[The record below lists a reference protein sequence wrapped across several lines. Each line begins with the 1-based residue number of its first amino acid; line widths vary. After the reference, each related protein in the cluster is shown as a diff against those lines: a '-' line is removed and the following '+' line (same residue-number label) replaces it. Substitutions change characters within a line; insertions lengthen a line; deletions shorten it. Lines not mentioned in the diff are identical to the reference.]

1 MNEQDIVALEIGLLV
16 EAVKQAHGY
25 DFSEYAS
32 ASLTRRMQAW
42 LGKSGF
48 DSFGAATS
56 ALLRDSQL
64 CRALVEEVTVN
75 VSDMFRD
82 PAFFK
87 ALREEVVPHLRTYP
101 HTKIWVAG
109 CAGGEE
115 VLSLAILLREEGV
128 GEQCRIYATDLNE
141 AVLERARQGVFE
153 LRDMQRYTRNYQQ
166 AGGHAAFSDYY
177 VARYGRAL
185 FDPALLR
192 NVVFAAHNLATDA
205 DFSEMQLILCR
216 NVMIYFKSALKER
229 LLTLFDGCLTPGGFL
244 CLGTKETL
252 DQRAIAPRY
261 REVAAPNR
269 IYRKHYGGTQ
279 AQGTPA

>member
-1 MNEQDIVALEIGLLV
+1 MNEQDIVELEIGLLV
-16 EAVKQAHGY
+16 SAVKQAHGY
-25 DFSEYAS
+25 DFSGYAS
-32 ASLTRRMQAW
+32 ASLTRRLVAW

-56 ALLRDSQL
+56 ALLRDALL
-64 CRALVEEVTVN
+64 CRALVEDVTVN

-82 PAFFK
+82 PPFFK
-87 ALREEVVPHLRTYP
+87 ALREEVLPHLRTYP
-101 HTKIWVAG
+101 HARIWVAG

-115 VLSLAILLREEGV
+115 VMSLAILLREAAMDR
-128 GEQCRIYATDLNE
+128 QCRIYATDLNE
-141 AVLERARQGVFE
+141 SVLERARQGMFE

-166 AGGHAAFSDYY
+166 AGGCAAFSDYY

-185 FDPALLR
+185 FDPGLLR

-216 NVMIYFKSALKER
+216 NVMIYFKPALKER
-229 LLTLFDGCLTPGGFL
+229 LLSLFDGCLTPGGFL

-252 DQRAIAPRY
+252 EQRGIAPRY
-261 REVAAPNR
+261 REVAAPIR
-269 IYRKHYGGTQ
+269 IYRKQYAVGAQ
-279 AQGTPA
+279 A